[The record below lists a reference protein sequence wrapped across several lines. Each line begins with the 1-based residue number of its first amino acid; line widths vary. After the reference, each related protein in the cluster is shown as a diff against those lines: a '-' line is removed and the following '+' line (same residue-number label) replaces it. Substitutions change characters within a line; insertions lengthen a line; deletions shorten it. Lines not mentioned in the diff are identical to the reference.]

1 MKNKKSQ
8 LQLQQSLN
16 TKAKEISDHLL
27 TQRTGAILFE
37 NNFKDAE
44 SFKKIKAIL
53 KKLENYK
60 CPN

>member
-1 MKNKKSQ
+1 MKKKQ

-16 TKAKEISDHLL
+16 TKAKEISDYLL

-37 NNFKDAE
+37 NNFKDVE